1 MRFIGCIW
9 QRYRIY
15 LRPFVLENE
24 RTHRNA
30 FFTDIGPGV
39 VAWRRNQRANGLLR
53 FVAERAAKRLI
64 WAAGLAHGLTSPQ
77 RSNSSRPRSN
87 TLGSRRS
94 LAMRGA
100 GRDGVSKADWKAAH
114 RSALNPKRRRSG
126 HVSSA
131 RAAKRDL
138 RLVDGVTRS
147 LSFSLRV
154 SLRGL
159 PSLPLTMS
167 G

>member
-53 FVAERAAKRLI
+53 FVAERAAERLGI
-64 WAAGLAHGLTSPQ
+64 RAVDLAHGTPHLSV
-77 RSNSSRPRSN
+77 SIPR
-87 TLGSRRS
+87 
-94 LAMRGA
+94 
-100 GRDGVSKADWKAAH
+100 GRAQT
-114 RSALNPKRRRSG
+114 R
-126 HVSSA
+126 SA
-131 RAAKRDL
+131 RAEA
-138 RLVDGVTRS
+138 
-147 LSFSLRV
+147 
-154 SLRGL
+154 L
-159 PSLPLTMS
+159 PCV
-167 G
+167 